1 MQKRGNYMKR
11 YCIGVILL
19 AVAVLTIA
27 GCTGR
32 KQQEQKKPLYKDDF
46 QEDNE
51 GYITVGFSQVGSESD
66 WRVANTQSI
75 KSVFT
80 PDNGYYLLY
89 EDAQNKQENQLKAVR
104 SFILQEVDYIVLDPV
119 VETGWDSV
127 LKEAKNAG
135 IPVIV
140 TDRKVVVDDDDLYTC
155 WVGSDFEEEG
165 RKAGQWLEDY
175 LQEAGR
181 ADDEIRMVTLQGTLE
196 SSAQIGR
203 TEGFSQILGEHKN
216 WKMLEYQSADF
227 TQTKAQEV
235 MEYFLNTYQDIDVV
249 VCENDNMAFGAIDAI
264 HEAGKS
270 CGRDGDI
277 IIISFDAVKA
287 ALEAMMQGEIN
298 VDIECNPQQGEL
310 LDEIVRKLEAGE
322 SVDKIQYMNETYF
335 DSSMDLSKI
344 VETRTY

>member
-1 MQKRGNYMKR
+1 MKR

-203 TEGFSQILGEHKN
+203 TEGFSQILNSHKN
-216 WKMLEYQSADF
+216 WDMLEYQSADF

-287 ALEAMMQGEIN
+287 ALEAMIQGEIN